1 MISRFVFAMF
11 LSVTVASISQV
22 LLKKS
27 ALKSYGSAVREY
39 VNSYVIAGYGL
50 LFLSM
55 LLTVYAY
62 SGMDYKYGPVIES
75 FGNVLVL
82 VLSYFI
88 FREKIGTKK
97 ILGILCIMA
106 GIAIFNS

>member
-1 MISRFVFAMF
+1 MISRFVCAM
-11 LSVTVASISQV
+11 LCSVAMASVSQV

-27 ALKSYGSAVREY
+27 ALKSYDSAIKEY
-39 VNSYVIAGYGL
+39 LNRYVITGYGL

-88 FREKIGTKK
+88 FRERIGTRK
-97 ILGILCIMA
+97 ILGILCIMV
-106 GIAIFNS
+106 GIVIFNS